1 MTATPSPQVAAT
13 MASLRRSG
21 GVAWPVI
28 GLSQRSDQYPRSLD
42 QGDGK
47 NQRDEN
53 TERDRD
59 RDRAASALALLRR
72 GQDETGFAGL
82 PFHHEAHANT
92 RPNGMPKSCTQSA
105 RSASSTANSTN
116 ATATEN

>member
-1 MTATPSPQVAAT
+1 MKATHSPQVAAT

-28 GLSQRSDQYPRSLD
+28 GLSQRSDQNPWSLD
-42 QGDGK
+42 QGDSK
-47 NQRDEN
+47 NQGDEY
-53 TERDRD
+53 TERERD

-72 GQDETGFAGL
+72 GQDDTGFAGL

-92 RPNGMPKSCTQSA
+92 RPNGMPKCCTPRA
-105 RSASSTANSTN
+105 RSAMSTANSMN
-116 ATATEN
+116 R

>member
-21 GVAWPVI
+21 EVVWPVI
-28 GLSQRSDQYPRSLD
+28 GRSQRSDQNPRSLD

-47 NQRDEN
+47 NQGDEN
-53 TERDRD
+53 AERERD

-72 GQDETGFAGL
+72 GQDDTGFARL
-82 PFHHEAHANT
+82 PIHHEAHANT
-92 RPNGMPKSCTQSA
+92 RPNGMPKCRTPS
-105 RSASSTANSTN
+105 
-116 ATATEN
+116 

>member
-1 MTATPSPQVAAT
+1 MKATHNPQVAAT

-28 GLSQRSDQYPRSLD
+28 GLSQRSDQNPWSLD

-47 NQRDEN
+47 NQGDEN
-53 TERDRD
+53 TERERE

-72 GQDETGFAGL
+72 GQDDTGFAGL
-82 PFHHEAHANT
+82 PIHHEAHANT
-92 RPNGMPKSCTQSA
+92 RPNGIPNSRFATGSA
-105 RSASSTANSTN
+105 LCFGAR
-116 ATATEN
+116 